1 MTVETAFENDI
12 FISYAHIDNE
22 PLTEGQEGW
31 ISDFHQSLEK
41 LLAQLLGDRPRIWR
55 DPKLQGNDYF
65 ADTIVDQFSKVA
77 LLVSIFSPRYIKS
90 EWCVRELK
98 GFHTAAS
105 QTGGVRVADKAR
117 IFKVIKTP
125 VPLERQPEE
134 VQGLLGYEFY
144 QRDRNEN
151 PLMFNRIFGSEA
163 EQRYWAKLS
172 DLAYDIC
179 QLLEALSRV
188 EVVTPPEVTTQGNG
202 AQTALTEPASAS
214 NGKTATIAGSSG
226 IAVYLAETSY
236 DLQDDR
242 DKIKRELQQRGHL
255 VLPDQTLP
263 TYYPDFERV
272 VTENLARCK
281 LSIHLVGSRYGMI
294 PEDAERSLI
303 ALQHD
308 LAVAQRR
315 ERAEFSRLVW
325 MPVGLQTQDARQQ
338 ELIRSLQND
347 PDWLQTGIEALKTVI
362 QDRLTAPTPRLDNG
376 SSDDA
381 TVRVYLICDQKDLE
395 SVVPV
400 YNHIFFDRGWE
411 PMLPA
416 FEGDEAAVRQ
426 EHQDTL
432 CECDAVL
439 IYYGSGNDLWLRTKL
454 RDLQKVAGYG
464 RTKPMLAKAIYV
476 AAPETPKKQML
487 LSHEAIVLKNFDAF
501 TPAALAPFV
510 DQIAQAQG
518 GQHR

>member
-1 MTVETAFENDI
+1 MTIESAFENDI

-22 PLTEGQEGW
+22 PLTEGQAGW

-41 LLAQLLGDRPRIWR
+41 LLAQKLGDRPRIWR
-55 DPKLQGNDYF
+55 DPALQGNDYF
-65 ADTIVDQFSKVA
+65 AETIVDQFSKVA

-98 GFHTAAS
+98 GFHTAAR

-125 VPLERQPEE
+125 IPLERQPEE

-144 QRDRNEN
+144 QRDRNGN
-151 PLMFNRIFGSEA
+151 PLEFDRIFGPEA
-163 EQRYWAKLS
+163 QQKYWMKLS

-188 EVVTPPEVTTQGNG
+188 EVPTQPEAVIPGNG
-202 AQTALTEPASAS
+202 AQAAKLEPAIVNNGAS
-214 NGKTATIAGSSG
+214 VPLAGSSG
-226 IAVYLAETSY
+226 ITVYLAETSY
-236 DLQDDR
+236 DLQEER

-281 LSIHLVGSRYGMI
+281 LSIHLIGARYGMI
-294 PEDAERSLI
+294 PEAAERSLM

-308 LAVAQRR
+308 LAVAQCR
-315 ERAEFSRLVW
+315 ERTEFSRLVW

-338 ELIRSLQND
+338 ELIRALQND

-362 QDRLTAPTPRLDNG
+362 QDRLIAPPPRVENG
-376 SSDDA
+376 STDDSPL
-381 TVRVYLICDQKDLE
+381 RVYLICDQKDLE
-395 SVVPV
+395 GIVPL
-400 YNHIFFDRGWE
+400 YNHIFDRGWE
-411 PMLPA
+411 AMLPA
-416 FEGDEAAVRQ
+416 FEGDEAEVRQ
-426 EHQDTL
+426 DHQANL
-432 CECDAVL
+432 CDCDAVL
-439 IYYGSGNDLWLRTKL
+439 IYYGSGNDLWLRAKL

-464 RTKPMLAKAIYV
+464 RTTPMVAKAIYI

-487 LSHEAIVLKNFDAF
+487 RTNDAIVLRELDTF
-501 TPAALAPFV
+501 TPATLAPFV
-510 DQIAQAQG
+510 DQLAQAQG